1 MSDEH
6 ERAADDLGEQLDR
19 ISATLRR
26 LEAELEE
33 RKPLDV
39 RGVDDG
45 DPVEMNPLTSMP
57 LRRSARD

>member
-6 ERAADDLGEQLDR
+6 ENDLGEQLDR

-26 LEAELEE
+26 LEAELET
-33 RKPLDV
+33 RRPLDV
-39 RGVDDG
+39 RDVADG
-45 DPVEMNPLTSMP
+45 DPVTMNPLTSMP